1 VKPADRPKDL
11 LNKEEQKHF
20 KTLDQNVT
28 GAEEEQKV
36 FERFQKLLEND
47 QVKDTLVI
55 SSWSDG
61 GSNDRK
67 NREIDFLIISLP
79 LKSIFQIEVKKISNK
94 SNINKG
100 VEQLKEGKN
109 FFLSIIPFPFQEEWS
124 FVQVLY
130 FGTVTSTLESCQK
143 CQDFLLSH
151 DKNLADWWVCQTNR
165 IGDTSV
171 DDDGGYKKLKTSSE
185 LEHLGQKLLI
195 NKRVQDPG
203 QETYLNI
210 IKYLLFQ
217 MFLQD
222 DCITK
227 GSFQCLYL

>member
-1 VKPADRPKDL
+1 LFHIKLVSDFQILSAFIVIIYQQAFVKPADRPKDV

-36 FERFQKLLEND
+36 FERLQKLLEND

-61 GSNDRK
+61 GSNNRK

-94 SNINKG
+94 SNINDG
-100 VEQLKEGKN
+100 VKQLKEGKN
-109 FFLSIIPFPFQEEWS
+109 FFLSIIPFPSREEWS

-130 FGTVTSTLESCQK
+130 FGTATSTLESCQN
-143 CQDFLLSH
+143 CQDFLLRP
-151 DKNLADWWVCQTNR
+151 DTNLADWWTQLTKQFETKAKQKS
-165 IGDTSV
+165 TS
-171 DDDGGYKKLKTSSE
+171 
-185 LEHLGQKLLI
+185 Q
-195 NKRVQDPG
+195 N
-203 QETYLNI
+203 TYLNT

-227 GSFQCLYL
+227 GSFH

>member
-1 VKPADRPKDL
+1 MVREWHILFLIMLFCYQQAVVKPAYRPPDL
-11 LNKEEQKHF
+11 LNREDQEALKH
-20 KTLDQNVT
+20 LDTKLT
-28 GAEEEQKV
+28 GTEEEQKV
-36 FERFQKLLEND
+36 FERFQKLFEND

-61 GSNDRK
+61 GSNTRK

-94 SNINKG
+94 SNINDG
-100 VEQLKEGKN
+100 VKQLKEGKN
-109 FFLSIIPFPFQEEWS
+109 FFLSIIPFPSREEWS

-130 FGTVTSTLESCQK
+130 FGTATSTLESCQN
-143 CQDFLLSH
+143 CQDFLLRP
-151 DKNLADWWVCQTNR
+151 DTNLADWWTQLTKQFETKAKQKS
-165 IGDTSV
+165 TS
-171 DDDGGYKKLKTSSE
+171 
-185 LEHLGQKLLI
+185 Q
-195 NKRVQDPG
+195 N
-203 QETYLNI
+203 TYLNT

-227 GSFQCLYL
+227 GSFQC

>member
-1 VKPADRPKDL
+1 MLIICQQAVMKPADRPKDV

-36 FERFQKLLEND
+36 FERLQKLLEND

-61 GSNDRK
+61 GSNNRK

-79 LKSIFQIEVKKISNK
+79 LKAIFQIEVKKISNK
-94 SNINKG
+94 SNINDG
-100 VEQLKEGKN
+100 VKQLKEGKN
-109 FFLSIIPFPFQEEWS
+109 FFLSIIPFPSREEWS

-130 FGTVTSTLESCQK
+130 FGTATSTLESCQN
-143 CQDFLLSH
+143 CQDFLLRP
-151 DKNLADWWVCQTNR
+151 DTNLADWWNR
-165 IGDTSV
+165 LT
-171 DDDGGYKKLKTSSE
+171 KQFKTKVKQSS
-185 LEHLGQKLLI
+185 
-195 NKRVQDPG
+195 QDA
-203 QETYLNI
+203 YLNT

-227 GSFQCLYL
+227 GSFH